1 MVEFLIIATILRH
14 PREPLYGDYSKIF
27 LPCEINNLLYW
38 RKMFSLFILKTK
50 TFHICLICC
59 CHSQDNHLST
69 FKKTRALQ
77 TSQTKLLFLV
87 AAIWSRLSCSSLRR
101 IDPSWGG
108 WKAAGDALLQTAALK
123 CLSGTFL
130 PLRRRDKSSI
140 KARVWNSNRT
150 DGWRLTGSRATEWRS
165 VSPMRGRQREMA
177 TGGKLNLTRVEWG
190 GVVSV

>member
-1 MVEFLIIATILRH
+1 MADSCEYARTEELWELLKRQICPFFSYILTQLLRMVEFLIIATMLRH
-14 PREPLYGDYSKIF
+14 LRELLYGDYSKIF

-101 IDPSWGG
+101 IDPS
-108 WKAAGDALLQTAALK
+108 
-123 CLSGTFL
+123 
-130 PLRRRDKSSI
+130 
-140 KARVWNSNRT
+140 
-150 DGWRLTGSRATEWRS
+150 
-165 VSPMRGRQREMA
+165 
-177 TGGKLNLTRVEWG
+177 
-190 GVVSV
+190 

>member
-77 TSQTKLLFLV
+77 NSQKKTYFWLLLSGAVSLIRLWGVSIRPRADGRLLV
-87 AAIWSRLSCSSLRR
+87 TRYCRQRHLSVCLERFFHCVDAIRVRLKHACGTATEQTA
-101 IDPSWGG
+101 GG
-108 WKAAGDALLQTAALK
+108 WLGAGPQNEEVWAPWEGDREK
-123 CLSGTFL
+123 
-130 PLRRRDKSSI
+130 RRP
-140 KARVWNSNRT
+140 AEN
-150 DGWRLTGSRATEWRS
+150 
-165 VSPMRGRQREMA
+165 
-177 TGGKLNLTRVEWG
+177 
-190 GVVSV
+190 